1 MPHRSM
7 INLHSMRWSKISLAA
22 GITLNR
28 FIPPCNQIIDYYMRV
43 QRVTSVDLA
52 WPQKAKSDDYAAT
65 KGALGSNPSFCAM
78 AWGRE
83 KKSIKTL
90 CQNAD
95 WLLSKRQICVS
106 QSSHFFFSPS
116 QGWRFTT
123 KEGIKQYYFRS
134 IRFRLWFRVGNDHGI
149 LQLPASILITIF
161 LLFMQQQKDAAAL
174 SPFRPK
180 YLEFEN
186 GTATFFHSLRA
197 KECRK
202 HKTLIK
208 PFRFFLSSAI
218 SDGTLF
224 FPISRRKKVTVVVVF
239 EITTSRVDH

>member
-1 MPHRSM
+1 MNAPSQHDKSAS
-7 INLHSMRWSKISLAA
+7 LRWSKISLAA

-28 FIPPCNQIIDYYMRV
+28 FIPPCNQIIDYYMMWV

-78 AWGRE
+78 AWGSE

-116 QGWRFTT
+116 QGWWFTT
-123 KEGIKQYYFRS
+123 KEGIKQYNTTFDRS
-134 IRFRLWFRVGNDHGI
+134 DFDFDSEL
-149 LQLPASILITIF
+149 ATI
-161 LLFMQQQKDAAAL
+161 MVYCSCQH
-174 SPFRPK
+174 P
-180 YLEFEN
+180 YW
-186 GTATFFHSLRA
+186 
-197 KECRK
+197 
-202 HKTLIK
+202 
-208 PFRFFLSSAI
+208 
-218 SDGTLF
+218 
-224 FPISRRKKVTVVVVF
+224 
-239 EITTSRVDH
+239 